1 MAEEQ
6 ENNLNL
12 GENERVGDYLHRIRK
27 IRGLELE
34 HLAKS
39 IRLGKNILEAI
50 ESNNWSYFPTEA
62 YLRSYIVSL
71 CDKLSLDKN
80 LVLKQFSAEINSQFW
95 ITQTNIMSES
105 EQEKDS
111 PEASS
116 SNVPKAAI
124 IIILVIIAALFFAS
138 KMFGNYSTEEDEFDM
153 EENQKTEDYESLE
166 ENADDSDT
174 SNAVVIDTVPLPK
187 AVAVAKEAEKK
198 DRYADPLPKAVAVA
212 DEPVV
217 TSGSDTLRF
226 ECTPSSTDSTC
237 GVTVKGVDTKMSYFK
252 KMTSR
257 YLNRADTMQVTITVP
272 HRTKLF
278 INNAKLDYG
287 SFNTL
292 LFYNGKVVNK
302 INRELR

>member
-34 HLAKS
+34 NLAKS

-50 ESNNWSYFPTEA
+50 ESNNWNYFPTEA

-80 LVLKQFSAEINSQFW
+80 LVLKKFSEEINSQFW

-105 EQEKDS
+105 DQEKDS

-124 IIILVIIAALFFAS
+124 IIILVLIAVLFFVS
-138 KMFGNYSTEEDEFDM
+138 KMLNNYSKEEDDEFEM
-153 EENQKTEDYESLE
+153 EEVQKTEESETLE
-166 ENADDSDT
+166 EYEPDSLSVKVND
-174 SNAVVIDTVPLPK
+174 SVPLPK
-187 AVAVAKEAEKK
+187 VAEVVPAVV
-198 DRYADPLPKAVAVA
+198 PGL
-212 DEPVV
+212 
-217 TSGSDTLRF
+217 DTLRF

-237 GVTVKGVDTKMSYFK
+237 GITVKGMDTKMSYFK
-252 KMTSR
+252 KVTSR
-257 YLNRADTMQVTITVP
+257 YINREDTMQVTITVP
-272 HRTKLF
+272 NRTKLF
-278 INNAKLDYG
+278 VNNAKLDYG
-287 SFNTL
+287 TFNTL

>member
-6 ENNLNL
+6 ENDLNL

-50 ESNNWSYFPTEA
+50 EANNWSYFPTEA

-80 LVLKQFSAEINSQFW
+80 IVLKKFSAEINSQFW
-95 ITQTNIMSES
+95 VTQTNIIGDP

-111 PEASS
+111 LEPSP

-124 IIILVIIAALFFAS
+124 IIIVVIIALLFIAS
-138 KMFGNYSTEEDEFDM
+138 KILNSYSKDDEEDFEIGEIQQTDEF
-153 EENQKTEDYESLE
+153 ETLE
-166 ENADDSDT
+166 ESAPDS
-174 SNAVVIDTVPLPK
+174 SIVIDSVPLAK
-187 AVAVAKEAEKK
+187 ATEPAVI
-198 DRYADPLPKAVAVA
+198 P
-212 DEPVV
+212 
-217 TSGSDTLRF
+217 GSDTLRF
-226 ECTPSSTDSTC
+226 ECTPSASDSTC
-237 GVTVKGVDTKMSYFK
+237 GVTVKGLDVKMNYFK
-252 KMTSR
+252 KVTSR
-257 YLNRADTMQVTITVP
+257 YINREDTAQVTVTVP
-272 HRTKLF
+272 LRTRMF
-278 INNAKLDYG
+278 INNTKLDYG
-287 SFNTL
+287 NFNTL
-292 LFYNGKVVNK
+292 LFYNGKIVNK

>member
-6 ENNLNL
+6 ENDLNL

-34 HLAKS
+34 NLAKS

-50 ESNNWSYFPTEA
+50 EANNWSYFPTEA

-80 LVLKQFSAEINSQFW
+80 LVLKKFSAEINSQFW

-111 PEASS
+111 PEAATS

-124 IIILVIIAALFFAS
+124 IIILAIIAILFFAS
-138 KMFGNYSTEEDEFDM
+138 KMLNNYSTEEDYDFD
-153 EENQKTEDYESLE
+153 EGTQKTEDFEILE
-166 ENADDSDT
+166 ENANAPDS
-174 SNAVVIDTVPLPK
+174 SGVAVIDTVPLPTK
-187 AVAVAKEAEKK
+187 AMVAEAV
-198 DRYADPLPKAVAVA
+198 PAVV
-212 DEPVV
+212 PGV
-217 TSGSDTLRF
+217 DTLRF
-226 ECTPSSTDSTC
+226 ECTPSATDSTC
-237 GVTVKGVDTKMSYFK
+237 GVTVKGVDTKMGYFK
-252 KMTSR
+252 KMTNK
-257 YLNRADTMQVTITVP
+257 YINREDTMQVTITVP
-272 HRTKLF
+272 NRTKLF
-278 INNAKLDYG
+278 VNNSKLDYG

-292 LFYNGKVVNK
+292 LFYNGKIVNK

>member
-6 ENNLNL
+6 ENDLNL

-50 ESNNWSYFPTEA
+50 EANNWSYFPTEA

-80 LVLKQFSAEINSQFW
+80 VVLKKFSAEINSQFW
-95 ITQTNIMSES
+95 VTQTNIIGDP

-111 PEASS
+111 LEPSS

-124 IIILVIIAALFFAS
+124 IIIVIIIALLFFAS
-138 KMFGNYSTEEDEFDM
+138 KIFSGYSEDEEDFEM
-153 EENQKTEDYESLE
+153 EEFQKADESKVLE
-166 ENADDSDT
+166 ESTPDT
-174 SNAVVIDTVPLPK
+174 LSVTDTIPPI
-187 AVAVAKEAEKK
+187 EAE
-198 DRYADPLPKAVAVA
+198 
-212 DEPVV
+212 EIPVV
-217 TSGSDTLRF
+217 VPGVDTLRF
-226 ECTPSSTDSTC
+226 ECTPSPTDSTC
-237 GVTVKGVDTKMSYFK
+237 GVTVKGVDSKMGYFK
-252 KMTSR
+252 KVTSK
-257 YLNRADTMQVTITVP
+257 YINREDTSQVTVTVP
-272 HRTKLF
+272 LRTKLF
-278 INNAKLDYG
+278 INNTKLDYG
-287 SFNTL
+287 NFNTL
-292 LFYNGKVVNK
+292 LFYNGKIVNK

>member
-1 MAEEQ
+1 MAED

-12 GENERVGDYLHRIRK
+12 GEGERVGDYLHRIRK

-34 HLAKS
+34 NLAKS

-71 CDKLSLDKN
+71 CDKLSLDKTV
-80 LVLKQFSAEINSQFW
+80 VLKQFSAEINSQFW
-95 ITQTNIMSES
+95 ITQTNIMSDS

-111 PEASS
+111 PESSS

-124 IIILVIIAALFFAS
+124 IIIFVIIIALFFVS
-138 KMFGNYSTEEDEFDM
+138 KMLNNYSTEEDEFEV
-153 EENQKTEDYESLE
+153 EEDQKTEESESLG
-166 ENADDSDT
+166 ENASAPDT
-174 SNAVVIDTVPLPK
+174 SNVVVIDTVPLPK
-187 AVAVAKEAEKK
+187 AATVAAAAVVAE
-198 DRYADPLPKAVAVA
+198 V
-212 DEPVV
+212 PVV
-217 TSGSDTLRF
+217 VPGSDTLRF
-226 ECTPSSTDSTC
+226 ECTPSATDSTC
-237 GVTVKGVDTKMSYFK
+237 GVTIKGVDTKMGYFK
-252 KMTSR
+252 KMTSKYIKR
-257 YLNRADTMQVTITVP
+257 EDTMQVTITVP

-278 INNAKLDYG
+278 INNTKLDYG

-292 LFYNGKVVNK
+292 LFYNGKIVNK

>member
-1 MAEEQ
+1 MAED

-34 HLAKS
+34 NLAKS

-80 LVLKQFSAEINSQFW
+80 VVLKQFSAEINSQFW
-95 ITQTNIMSES
+95 ITQTNIMSNS

-111 PEASS
+111 PDSPS

-124 IIILVIIAALFFAS
+124 IIILVIIAILFFAS
-138 KMFGNYSTEEDEFDM
+138 KMLNNYSNEEDEFDM
-153 EENQKTEDYESLE
+153 EEETPKAEYEDLE
-166 ENADDSDT
+166 ENSNAPDT
-174 SNAVVIDTVPLPK
+174 SGVVVLDTVPFPTK
-187 AVAVAKEAEKK
+187 AAEVPAVV
-198 DRYADPLPKAVAVA
+198 PGV
-212 DEPVV
+212 
-217 TSGSDTLRF
+217 DTLRF
-226 ECTPSSTDSTC
+226 ECTPSPTDSTC
-237 GVTVKGVDTKMSYFK
+237 GVTIKDVDKKMGYFK
-252 KMTSR
+252 KVTSK
-257 YLNRADTMQVTITVP
+257 YINREDTSQVTITVP
-272 HRTKLF
+272 LRTRLF
-278 INNAKLDYG
+278 VNNTKQDYG
-287 SFNTL
+287 NFNTL
-292 LFYNGKVVNK
+292 LFYNGKIVNK